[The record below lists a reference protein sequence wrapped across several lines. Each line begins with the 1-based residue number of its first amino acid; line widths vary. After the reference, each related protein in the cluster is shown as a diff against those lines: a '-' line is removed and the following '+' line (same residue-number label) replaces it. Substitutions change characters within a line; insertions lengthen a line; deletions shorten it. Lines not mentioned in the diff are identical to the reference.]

1 MMEETKAIN
10 ESVNDATESDLRSEL
25 QDKYEDDEEMSH
37 FKDTDRMFGNKQFQ
51 STSSLNTVKPYQV
64 NRDGLSS

>member
-51 STSSLNTVKPYQV
+51 STSSLNTVKPY
-64 NRDGLSS
+64 